1 VPGAVNFA
9 AIVVFTRLLSTDE
22 YGTYA
27 LVVAW
32 AALGNAIGFSWLRA
46 VVRRFASVDRGER
59 VALLST
65 VRSLF
70 AAVSLLGL
78 AVTLALLAARPRPA
92 GGLLLLAGYFLLIS
106 WAWFELNLAVALA
119 DKRPGRYGIA
129 MMGRSIAGLTL
140 ASGLALLGLGAVGLL
155 VGVGVGFGLGGA
167 WLGYRH
173 FGGLPTW
180 KMDPVMASR
189 SARYGLPLTASF
201 ALGFLVSTSDR
212 ILLDWFLGKGAV
224 GAYSAAYDLV
234 HQAMTALMMTVNLGA
249 FQLAVDALEEGGL
262 SRARPQL
269 ERHGSLLLAL
279 GLPAA
284 VGCCLLAENIARV
297 LLGTGF
303 SGPAARLIPIVAIA
317 ALLAGLKSFYFDLAF
332 QLGKS
337 TTKQIFPVTLS
348 AVVNVAANLWLI
360 PRLGLMGAAWA
371 TLVAV
376 IVGLLYSVALGRGVL
391 PLPVPWPEW
400 LRVGLA
406 CAAMVVALLPL
417 QEWQGATALGV
428 QVSLGVGVYGVSTLA
443 LDVAGARRGLVRL
456 MR

>member
-1 VPGAVNFA
+1 
-9 AIVVFTRLLSTDE
+9 
-22 YGTYA
+22 
-27 LVVAW
+27 
-32 AALGNAIGFSWLRA
+32 
-46 VVRRFASVDRGER
+46 
-59 VALLST
+59 
-65 VRSLF
+65 
-70 AAVSLLGL
+70 
-78 AVTLALLAARPRPA
+78 
-92 GGLLLLAGYFLLIS
+92 
-106 WAWFELNLAVALA
+106 
-119 DKRPGRYGIA
+119 
-129 MMGRSIAGLTL
+129 
-140 ASGLALLGLGAVGLL
+140 
-155 VGVGVGFGLGGA
+155 
-167 WLGYRH
+167 
-173 FGGLPTW
+173 
-180 KMDPVMASR
+180 
-189 SARYGLPLTASF
+189 
-201 ALGFLVSTSDR
+201 
-212 ILLDWFLGKGAV
+212 
-224 GAYSAAYDLV
+224 
-234 HQAMTALMMTVNLGA
+234 
-249 FQLAVDALEEGGL
+249 
-262 SRARPQL
+262 
-269 ERHGSLLLAL
+269 
-279 GLPAA
+279 
-284 VGCCLLAENIARV
+284 
-297 LLGTGF
+297 
-303 SGPAARLIPIVAIA
+303 LIPIVAIA

>member
-1 VPGAVNFA
+1 
-9 AIVVFTRLLSTDE
+9 
-22 YGTYA
+22 
-27 LVVAW
+27 
-32 AALGNAIGFSWLRA
+32 
-46 VVRRFASVDRGER
+46 
-59 VALLST
+59 
-65 VRSLF
+65 
-70 AAVSLLGL
+70 
-78 AVTLALLAARPRPA
+78 
-92 GGLLLLAGYFLLIS
+92 
-106 WAWFELNLAVALA
+106 
-119 DKRPGRYGIA
+119 
-129 MMGRSIAGLTL
+129 
-140 ASGLALLGLGAVGLL
+140 
-155 VGVGVGFGLGGA
+155 
-167 WLGYRH
+167 
-173 FGGLPTW
+173 
-180 KMDPVMASR
+180 MDPVMASR